1 MAPAKKPS
9 SSGKA
14 RSSSSSEPYIR
25 KVKGENFYRDA
36 KTVARLKMLSG
47 GKAVRDKDGKIIQ
60 AAAFQKGE
68 DETKPGR
75 VQPDRRWFGNTRVI
89 SQTALDHFRT
99 SLSAK
104 QHDPYSVLLRR
115 NKLPMVLLDDAQN
128 PNTRKRSHIVET
140 EPFHDTFGPKAQRK
154 KPRLDVGTFEELSKQ
169 GAAATEEAEAEK
181 STEGPEGTLEPVAST
196 SDFYT
201 HADIIEPIYAK
212 GTSRRIYGELYK
224 VIDSSDVILHIIDAR
239 DPLGTLCESVLEFIR
254 KEKSHKQVVLII
266 NKCDLVPNWVT
277 ARYIHHLTPR
287 YPTLAFHASPNH
299 SFGKGSLI
307 QLLRQFSQ
315 LHSDKKQISVGFVG
329 YPNVGKSSV
338 INTLKASKV
347 CTVAPVPGE
356 TKVWQYITLTK
367 RIYLIDC
374 PGIVPTSAHDSQT
387 GTVLKGVVRVEALA
401 TPSEHVPALMARVKP
416 VYLARTYGLPLPDPE
431 DPSKNWEPEMLLDK
445 LARMKGRLLKGGE
458 PDREAVAK
466 ILLSDWTRGRIPF
479 FVPPPERPDGLNEAE
494 AKKAKRAA
502 AEGKGKQKAAGT
514 QRPLG
519 VTQNLGSI
527 MQKNTFVGD
536 DVRPLEIEDNAVAE
550 VSDEGADEEDQEGEA
565 EAGHEEEA
573 LNWNDVFK
581 GDSVPSAPQAAPQ
594 SAEEDEDEEEVDEW
608 NGIGDEADED
618 AEDSEAESSKKGA
631 RMTTGKRKAT
641 NFYSTANVKNK
652 SRKKAALMKSLPTGK
667 RAAGKRGRKS

>member
-1 MAPAKKPS
+1 MAPAKKSPS
-9 SSGKA
+9 SSSKT
-14 RSSSSSEPYIR
+14 RSSSSDIHLK

-99 SLSAK
+99 SLAGK

-115 NKLPMVLLDDAQN
+115 NKLPMALLDDAAN
-128 PNTRKRSHIVET
+128 PNNRKRSHIVET
-140 EPFHDTFGPKAQRK
+140 EPFKETFGPKAQRK
-154 KPRLDVGTFEELSKQ
+154 RPRLEVGTFEELSQ
-169 GAAATEEAEAEK
+169 LGAAAADKAETDDVEGDETLVDANAAALDAE
-181 STEGPEGTLEPVAST
+181 
-196 SDFYT
+196 FQT

-224 VIDSSDVILHIIDAR
+224 VIDSSDVILHILDAR
-239 DPLGTLCESVLEFIR
+239 DPMGTMCESVLQFIK
-254 KEKSHKQVVLII
+254 KEKAHKQVVLVI

-277 ARYIHHLTPR
+277 ARYIQYLTPR
-287 YPTLAFHASPNH
+287 YPTIAFHASPNH

-338 INTLKASKV
+338 INTLKSGKV
-347 CTVAPVPGE
+347 CNVAPVPGE

-374 PGIVPTSAHDSQT
+374 PGIVPTSAKDSQT
-387 GTVLKGVVRVEALA
+387 STVLKGVVRVEALA
-401 TPSEHVPALMARVKP
+401 TPSEHIPALMERVKP
-416 VYLARTYGLPLPDPE
+416 VYLSRTYGVPLPDP
-431 DPSKNWEPEMLLDK
+431 DDTSKAWEPETFLDK

-458 PDREAVAK
+458 PDMEAVAK

-479 FVPPPERPDGLNEAE
+479 FVAPPERPEELNKAE
-494 AKKAKRAA
+494 AKKKAKDRK
-502 AEGKGKQKAAGT
+502 GKGKATAEEEEEGHAI
-514 QRPLG
+514 G
-519 VTQNLGSI
+519 VKQNLGSI

-536 DVRPLEIEDNAVAE
+536 DIRPLDIEQDGGENSGDEEQEEEE
-550 VSDEGADEEDQEGEA
+550 VSGGDENEEGD
-565 EAGHEEEA
+565 EEEA
-573 LNWNDVFK
+573 LAWNDIFQGDAEKEPVTVFSK
-581 GDSVPSAPQAAPQ
+581 SD
-594 SAEEDEDEEEVDEW
+594 DEDEVEEKKTSSD
-608 NGIGDEADED
+608 GKEAVIQKEPRMKTN
-618 AEDSEAESSKKGA
+618 KK
-631 RMTTGKRKAT
+631 KAS
-641 NFYSTANVKNK
+641 NFYTSTNVKNK
-652 SRKKAALMKSLPTGK
+652 NREKAAIMKSLRKGDSTVK
-667 RAAGKRGRKS
+667 RRK